1 MFALA
6 KPCPVRQTISRAAPG
21 RSSAAYALEKKEYA
35 LGTGELDGGGD
46 EGAGAAI
53 LVDDPSKKAKKCGG
67 CYENGRVENFF

>member
-53 LVDDPSKKAKKCGG
+53 LVG
-67 CYENGRVENFF
+67 